1 MQLYIGG
8 LKEFSQEKE
17 IEDYLS
23 QYGRVQALKL
33 YSSYGF
39 ATVDED
45 IGNKILE
52 DTHEMNGN
60 KIVIETAKGQRGS
73 IGEFGRRYMYKQK
86 RPAPRRVSRL
96 ILENL
101 PKDLDWAELR
111 SFILMSGARPVYLR
125 ILPSG
130 DGLLEFIC
138 RQDRDVALER
148 LNNQNFYGKTI
159 NARFGRKRSAIIS
172 GRERDLTDS
181 REVPEGIPEE
191 K

>member
-23 QYGRVQALKL
+23 QYGKVQALKL

-73 IGEFGRRYMYKQK
+73 VVEFGRRYMYKQK

-101 PKDLDWAELR
+101 PKNLDWAELR
-111 SFILMSGARPVYLR
+111 SFILMCGARPIYLR

-172 GRERDLTDS
+172 GRERDLADS
-181 REVPEGIPEE
+181 SEVPEGISEE

>member
-172 GRERDLTDS
+172 GRERDLADS